1 MAQDPLQGPEDLHIV
16 DNAEADKLNDFMKR
30 AIPHN
35 EMLNRHARNM
45 YGRIQVLEK
54 DIVNLKAEIAELQA
68 FLKKAKRSGSP

>member
-1 MAQDPLQGPEDLHIV
+1 MAQDPLQGPDDLHIV

-54 DIVNLKAEIAELQA
+54 DVADLKAEIVEIKAS
-68 FLKKAKRSGSP
+68 LKKAKRSGPP

>member
-1 MAQDPLQGPEDLHIV
+1 MAQDPLQGPDDLHIV

-54 DIVNLKAEIAELQA
+54 DVADLKAEIVEIKAS
-68 FLKKAKRSGSP
+68 LKKAKRGGPP

>member
-1 MAQDPLQGPEDLHIV
+1 LAQDPLQGPCDLHVV
-16 DNAEADKLNDFMKR
+16 DDAEADKLNDFMKR

-54 DIVNLKAEIAELQA
+54 DVLNLKAEIAELNA
-68 FLKKAKRSGSP
+68 FLEKAKRSGFP

>member
-1 MAQDPLQGPEDLHIV
+1 LAQDPLQGPEDLHVV
-16 DNAEADKLNDFMKR
+16 DNVEADTLNDFMKR

-54 DIVNLKAEIAELQA
+54 DILNLKAEIT
-68 FLKKAKRSGSP
+68 FLKKGKRSGSQ

>member
-1 MAQDPLQGPEDLHIV
+1 MAQDPLQGPCDLHVV
-16 DNAEADKLNDFMKR
+16 DDAEADKLNDFMKR

-54 DIVNLKAEIAELQA
+54 EIVNLKAEIAVLEE
-68 FLKKAKRSGSP
+68 S